1 MSFLTKKGLRYFWA
15 HIAQRLNNKVDKDG
29 VRGLST
35 NDYTDEE
42 KNKLAAIAADHLTSA
57 DKAELSGA
65 IAEAARQAAQAD
77 WNVNDADDPAYI
89 KNKTHYDS
97 YQESY
102 KLSDY
107 SFTIPDGETYH
118 DASSEYFILDVNNA
132 YSLMYN
138 EEASE
143 PTQPQVAISMDQNHV
158 ITERYMTYKA
168 LDFEL
173 RCLDGNLLYIYAAP
187 GTYTISVIEYSGELK
202 QLDEKFIPS
211 TIARVEDIPAQEQT
225 DWAENN
231 ENNASYIKNRTHYV
245 TTEVV
250 EILNDVINLTA
261 DQITEVDTI
270 PGDFV
275 TRYDASSVSAYFDE
289 EPCTIVNGDNRWVL
303 TNSLGLELFTIF
315 GSESGNSNCLLSAF
329 AGSGQHTI
337 RFELEQEKIV
347 KLDDKFIPDS
357 IPRNLDIPFLAA
369 PDWAANENESGFIKN
384 RTHYEKNGETY
395 LTETIVNVED
405 SLFVEL
411 PSPNKNIV
419 EGETYEVILNGEKFV
434 CVAWKAPDQEETV
447 FLGNGESV
455 GYPDQ
460 GEDVSFYF
468 DYYAS
473 DSSFYLNAAEG
484 DYTVCINAPSTL
496 VQLDEKYIPD
506 TIARVE
512 DIPEVPEQ
520 VQADWNQS
528 DETALD
534 FIKNKT
540 HYELKTTEVLFDGIV
555 NTPIGVITTIPEM
568 PHNIVGENPDLSLIS
583 AYFDDELCT
592 IQYVYTAT
600 GRWDFYNP
608 SGVKVF
614 TIWDEGQSS
623 GVGSDC
629 CVQQGG
635 GAGDHSILITKTV
648 NTVKQLDEKFIP
660 STIARTSSVE
670 EIATNLETL
679 SNSLATVATTGDY
692 NDLINTPSDL
702 ATTSYVDTKVS
713 ELVDSSPET
722 LNTLNELAKALG
734 EDPNFA
740 TTVSTQIGEIRN
752 ELDAHTSDVI
762 SIDEIDAICGGAISL
777 ASEEVF

>member
-512 DIPEVPEQ
+512 DIPEASIPN
-520 VQADWNQS
+520 WNS
-528 DETALD
+528 EYNEKGY
-534 FIKNKT
+534 IIGRT
-540 HYELKTTEVLFDGIV
+540 HYEGLVSTETCTVVSEEVLSSYQVESLFENSRLYDGDIV
-555 NTPIGVITTIPEM
+555 RVVFNGEIYYCKYNNDIASFGNLNILDSSNEDTGEPFVVQKYNSLLRKGSMKTRESIPV
-568 PHNIVGENPDLSLIS
+568 NVL
-583 AYFDDELCT
+583 FELMKPG
-592 IQYVYTAT
+592 I
-600 GRWDFYNP
+600 
-608 SGVKVF
+608 
-614 TIWDEGQSS
+614 
-623 GVGSDC
+623 
-629 CVQQGG
+629 
-635 GAGDHSILITKTV
+635 
-648 NTVKQLDEKFIP
+648 KQLDEKFIP
-660 STIARTSSVE
+660 TTIARTSSVE
-670 EIATNLETL
+670 EVATNLETL

-692 NDLINTPSDL
+692 NDLINAPTDL